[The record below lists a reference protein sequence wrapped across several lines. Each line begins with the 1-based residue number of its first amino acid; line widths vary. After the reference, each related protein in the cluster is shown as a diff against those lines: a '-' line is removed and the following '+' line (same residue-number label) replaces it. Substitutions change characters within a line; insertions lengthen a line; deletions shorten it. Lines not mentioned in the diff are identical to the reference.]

1 MVLKFFHT
9 PPTHLRS
16 HVIMSKGPL
25 DTDLFDTNF
34 PFQTC
39 SVPLAQPITPP
50 SPSHHHQDVA
60 PVTNVCP
67 YDSGAAKL
75 LHCKRARKRLPVAL
89 HRCL

>member
-16 HVIMSKGPL
+16 HVKGPFGL
-25 DTDLFDTNF
+25 SLDLFDTNF

-39 SVPLAQPITPP
+39 SLPLAQPITP
-50 SPSHHHQDVA
+50 SESIASADVA

-67 YDSGAAKL
+67 
-75 LHCKRARKRLPVAL
+75 
-89 HRCL
+89 